1 MWVPLPQRFQPIHCV
16 IYTGDTCSSE
26 EILETTKVL
35 ASFFTIHNR
44 RESCTSTSS
53 LLSISNSCVSPSEPG
68 WRPSTTPIS
77 RCFSSPWRPCS
88 KLFTSARILSYTH
101 YPTISTDMLH
111 RVIHRETQFNND
123 AFITSHPLLSLLKQ
137 LYNTPTHQN
146 HHPAT
151 IAYSPYSTPL
161 RAAAPISSSQTAPG
175 RTITSFRFGASHTV
189 KIVGSHHSELS
200 IVYPPCDTTEH
211 RSLSAQST
219 PNTTKNNA
227 NSTNSSA
234 SSLMLPLR
242 QRVILSVGQ
251 FRPEKNHVQ
260 QLYILR
266 RLIDLGIPAG
276 ILPSR

>member
-1 MWVPLPQRFQPIHCV
+1 MRLSKRTWLEAFHYPHFTMLFQ
-16 IYTGDTCSSE
+16 S
-26 EILETTKVL
+26 L
-35 ASFFTIHNR
+35 ASMLVMLEGLSQFVPDLLVDTTGLAFTYP
-44 RESCTSTSS
+44 
-53 LLSISNSCVSPSEPG
+53 VA
-68 WRPSTTPIS
+68 
-77 RCFSSPWRPCS
+77 
-88 KLFTSARILSYTH
+88 KLFTSSRILSYTH

-151 IAYSPYSTPL
+151 IAFSPYSTPL

-219 PNTTKNNA
+219 PNTTINNA

-234 SSLMLPLR
+234 SSLKLPLR